1 MNKSGY
7 QPLPVLLRAEP
18 SDARWSS
25 NSAKILRVVAIL
37 GTIFALCGAIVIC
50 LIAFNAFPTGKQTLE
65 SKAAVHVP
73 SLPET
78 TASPSDT
85 VNQVNGARTLSP
97 ETSQAHPATNAD
109 DHAIIDQV
117 TTPAPNPASMPAP
130 MAAPEATVS
139 DKNLLQG
146 DRPDAGRVNPERH
159 LTEVVRKKL
168 EKRRLQAELKR
179 SRLEE
184 KYQQHAISSEAYKKG
199 EEKYRREIER
209 YRREMNAPAEPKN

>member
-25 NSAKILRVVAIL
+25 NSAKILRVIAIL
-37 GTIFALCGAIVIC
+37 GTIFALCGAIAIC
-50 LIAFNAFPTGKQTLE
+50 LIAFNAFPTGRHE
-65 SKAAVHVP
+65 SKAAVHIP

-78 TASPSDT
+78 TVSPADT
-85 VNQVNGARTLSP
+85 VNQVNSANTLSP
-97 ETSQAHPATNAD
+97 ETSQAHPETNVD
-109 DHAIIDQV
+109 DHAIIDQM
-117 TTPAPNPASMPAP
+117 TTPAPNPASVPAP
-130 MAAPEATVS
+130 MATPEATVS
-139 DKNLLQG
+139 DKDLLKG

-159 LTEVVRKKL
+159 LTEAVRKKL
-168 EKRRLQAELKR
+168 EKERRRAELKR

-199 EEKYRREIER
+199 EEKYRNEIER
-209 YRREMNAPAEPKN
+209 YRREMNGTPELKN

>member
-50 LIAFNAFPTGKQTLE
+50 LIAFNAFPTGKQTVE
-65 SKAAVHVP
+65 SKAAVQVP

-78 TASPSDT
+78 TVSPADA
-85 VNQVNGARTLSP
+85 NQVNGASTLSP
-97 ETSQAHPATNAD
+97 ETSQAHPGTNAD
-109 DHAIIDQV
+109 DHAIIDQM
-117 TTPAPNPASMPAP
+117 TTPAPNPASVPAP
-130 MAAPEATVS
+130 MATPEATVS
-139 DKNLLQG
+139 DKDLLNG
-146 DRPDAGRVNPERH
+146 DRPDAARVNPERH
-159 LTEVVRKKL
+159 LTEAVRKKL
-168 EKRRLQAELKR
+168 EKRRVRAELKR

-184 KYQQHAISSEAYKKG
+184 EYQQHAISSEAYKKG
-199 EEKYRREIER
+199 EEKYRSEIER
-209 YRREMNAPAEPKN
+209 YHREMNAPAEPKN